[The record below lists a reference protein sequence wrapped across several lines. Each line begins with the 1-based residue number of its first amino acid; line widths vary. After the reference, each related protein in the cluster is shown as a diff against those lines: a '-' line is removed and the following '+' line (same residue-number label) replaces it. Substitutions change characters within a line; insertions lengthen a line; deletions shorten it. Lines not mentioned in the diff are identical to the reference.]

1 MNDPRNSAL
10 LDMEQIEELLFLDG
24 GRGGV
29 LEKFVAAFNTHVP
42 ETIATLRAAVEAA
55 DFAAIN
61 ASAHKMKG
69 SAGNLGASHLAGICL
84 KLEMAGKNKDST
96 ALPELMVAI
105 DNGFAASGVALQ
117 ALLDDIRKS

>member
-42 ETIATLRAAVEAA
+42 ETIKSLRTAVEAA
-55 DFAAIN
+55 DFAAIT

-84 KLEMAGKNKDST
+84 KLEMAGKSQNPSQLK
-96 ALPELMVAI
+96 ELMATI
-105 DNGFAASGVALQ
+105 DSEFVASGAALQ
-117 ALLDDIRKS
+117 ALLDDIKKS